1 MIRRPPRSTLFP
13 YTTLFRSGVNLQ
25 ITIPLGHDPPKLRG
39 RDETCKQHRTPR
51 VEDRGAERDR
61 TVELLTA
68 RPCEQCQDRKS
79 TRLNSSHLVISY
91 AVFCLKKNKLC
102 HARPI
107 QLPNRAY
114 KLHALAVTSAKRSV
128 RAPAISTCVVS
139 AFTILVMVNLPRL
152 L

>member
-25 ITIPLGHDPPKLRG
+25 ITIPLGHDPPTLRG

-68 RPCEQCQDRKS
+68 RPCEQCHELGRTGTNRNRPS
-79 TRLNSSHLVISY
+79 NLGRFGGTLISP
-91 AVFCLKKNKLC
+91 F
-102 HARPI
+102 
-107 QLPNRAY
+107 
-114 KLHALAVTSAKRSV
+114 VTESYEPVTYS
-128 RAPAISTCVVS
+128 
-139 AFTILVMVNLPRL
+139 
-152 L
+152 